1 MWPVT
6 PTMRQPLASE
16 RVRGRDARVETDR
29 VQRHR
34 PPSSAR
40 RAQRSRPAAASSKRC
55 RDHRCAG
62 RLRGRWDSVA
72 ERHGVDERA
81 LLGRRT
87 PRPAA
92 ALPDAPCP
100 QGSCRA
106 HDAGRVLFARCSC
119 ASASIAFGGLSP
131 IQATWRTGWCRA
143 REPRVHRAP
152 RSSSRASHR
161 SIARRCIPRAF
172 SKEPTTVGRSR
183 MPRIRARCRS
193 RRCALTHA
201 RLLRRGWCGAARS
214 ACFGTRGR
222 WRRRLFQAARRL
234 RPRPL
239 HVRPR
244 CRGFGS
250 GLRVPRAGRMSHHSA
265 QDAPHGTRSM
275 TVSCGSTTPLHLC
288 RVMVRCT
295 PVPVVRAALAACRC
309 VRLRPRRASGA
320 ALHGRSDAVSR
331 ITPVPG
337 PASGSGFLCAGT
349 ALSPARCRLGR
360 GPHWRSS
367 TGAVVSQH
375 APVRHGYRD
384 QRITCP
390 HDIER
395 LCRHWSRARAER
407 LALACAPV
415 PCPGKANA
423 AQHHMHRASPSRSTR
438 RKTVPTRASSPR
450 QRRHPARWSRD
461 FPARSHSPELEWRGR
476 ILHPSTPPPACSPSS
491 QHGPLTQY
499 APGGVVSCAATTQAL
514 VRGVSPQCILWSHLR
529 AVTGAIPWRERDAI
543 APYADAV
550 ESLQWSPA
558 NCVNNFL

>member
-106 HDAGRVLFARCSC
+106 HDAGRVLFARCGC

-222 WRRRLFQAARRL
+222 WRRRLFLAARRL

-250 GLRVPRAGRMSHHSA
+250 GLRVPRAGRVSHHSA

-337 PASGSGFLCAGT
+337 PASGSGFLCAGP
-349 ALSPARCRLGR
+349 ARSPARCRLGR

-375 APVRHGYRD
+375 APVRDGYRD
-384 QRITCP
+384 QRTTRP
-390 HDIER
+390 TTPSDPAYTV
-395 LCRHWSRARAER
+395 L
-407 LALACAPV
+407 APV
-415 PCPGKANA
+415 PSAWPSLAHPYRVRARRTPRNTTCTVRRRRA
-423 AQHHMHRASPSRSTR
+423 ALGARLS
-438 RKTVPTRASSPR
+438 
-450 QRRHPARWSRD
+450 QRER
-461 FPARSHSPELEWRGR
+461 
-476 ILHPSTPPPACSPSS
+476 
-491 QHGPLTQY
+491 
-499 APGGVVSCAATTQAL
+499 
-514 VRGVSPQCILWSHLR
+514 HLR
-529 AVTGAIPWRERDAI
+529 ASVVTPPGGLGTFPPALTVPSLNGAGASCIHRLHRLRVLPRRSTDPSHNTHPVALSRAPRRPRRWCEGFRRSASSGRICER
-543 APYADAV
+543 
-550 ESLQWSPA
+550 
-558 NCVNNFL
+558 